1 MNRVP
6 TFTKAPGTAPGPP
19 AEQFADSMNSP
30 NTPRHRSA
38 RALWDPLLGLLP
50 LRTPRVLGTLT
61 DRLRAQ
67 RLVRGMHPRE
77 VTVVRRPTWPQTNLL
92 VFGLRRG
99 NLTVVVKHPRN
110 ERAAAALAREWD
122 VLRELA
128 ADDRLDPWRQLLPQ
142 AVGYLPGG
150 PGRMLAQ
157 GRLAGVPAERLVRG
171 RPQDLHR
178 TVTAALSFLADLRR
192 ATGVVQ
198 PAAERSGEWAE
209 PQLEILST
217 EIGWCRAGAGAAG
230 LEALRRRL
238 HEGLAKA
245 VMTQAWTHGDFHPGN
260 VLLSDERDRVTG
272 VYDWGNARMDG
283 PSEID
288 ACMFILAVRAARSG
302 RPLGRLVADAVRAG
316 GLPAADR
323 ALLRAAGVDPDG
335 GGDPAVLPLLTWL
348 WHVAGNVRKSPQ
360 FGRSRWWV
368 TETVAPV
375 LKEASR

>member
-1 MNRVP
+1 
-6 TFTKAPGTAPGPP
+6 
-19 AEQFADSMNSP
+19 
-30 NTPRHRSA
+30 
-38 RALWDPLLGLLP
+38 
-50 LRTPRVLGTLT
+50 
-61 DRLRAQ
+61 
-67 RLVRGMHPRE
+67 
-77 VTVVRRPTWPQTNLL
+77 
-92 VFGLRRG
+92 
-99 NLTVVVKHPRN
+99 
-110 ERAAAALAREWD
+110 
-122 VLRELA
+122 
-128 ADDRLDPWRQLLPQ
+128 
-142 AVGYLPGG
+142 
-150 PGRMLAQ
+150 
-157 GRLAGVPAERLVRG
+157 
-171 RPQDLHR
+171 
-178 TVTAALSFLADLRR
+178 
-192 ATGVVQ
+192 
-198 PAAERSGEWAE
+198 
-209 PQLEILST
+209 
-217 EIGWCRAGAGAAG
+217 
-230 LEALRRRL
+230 
-238 HEGLAKA
+238 
-245 VMTQAWTHGDFHPGN
+245 MTQAWTHGDFHPGN